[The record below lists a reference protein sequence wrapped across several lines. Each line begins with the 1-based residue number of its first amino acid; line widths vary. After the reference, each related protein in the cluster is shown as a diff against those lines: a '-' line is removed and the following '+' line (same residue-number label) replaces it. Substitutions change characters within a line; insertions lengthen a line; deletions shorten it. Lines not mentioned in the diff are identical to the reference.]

1 MSVRPSVD
9 KTLKHIE
16 HNRNQT
22 KPDEFIKAQQNKA
35 KNDKNEKNV
44 KSEEK
49 NDEKSDEKRD
59 EKSSEKSSEKFS
71 EKSGEHEVNIK

>member
-22 KPDEFIKAQQNKA
+22 KPDEFIEAEQYKAKHNKKEKSNEVLNKA
-35 KNDKNEKNV
+35 LNKVMNKAMNKV
-44 KSEEK
+44 MK
-49 NDEKSDEKRD
+49 
-59 EKSSEKSSEKFS
+59 
-71 EKSGEHEVNIK
+71 EVMK